1 MKYTLQNR
9 KYINILVGLLLLIL
23 FMSFLFAKIR
33 IECKSQIGD
42 CPGDLNSKLHTVN
55 GKYLFLAKN
64 QVSKILKNNFLVTE
78 YSLQFKLPNI
88 LQINILIKKPR
99 YSIFN
104 KSLNKYLMIDAD
116 GVGLLTSDQSS
127 LPILVKD
134 NLLEKEGQKITNND
148 LFALKLIEGI
158 NQMYQVNTGTIQND
172 TLVVDLP
179 TGVRVILPIEGGD
192 IKVLLGSLRLIY
204 TKLTTENSNYSQID
218 LRFKNPVIK

>member
-1 MKYTLQNR
+1 
-9 KYINILVGLLLLIL
+9 
-23 FMSFLFAKIR
+23 
-33 IECKSQIGD
+33 
-42 CPGDLNSKLHTVN
+42 
-55 GKYLFLAKN
+55 
-64 QVSKILKNNFLVTE
+64 
-78 YSLQFKLPNI
+78 
-88 LQINILIKKPR
+88 
-99 YSIFN
+99 
-104 KSLNKYLMIDAD
+104 MIDAD

>member
-1 MKYTLQNR
+1 MKYTLQYK
-9 KYINILVGLLLLIL
+9 KYANILAGLLLLLII
-23 FMSFLFAKIR
+23 MSFLFAKIR

-55 GKYLFLAKN
+55 GKYLFLAKS
-64 QVSKILKNNFLVTE
+64 QASKILKNNFLVTE

-88 LQINILIKKPR
+88 LQVNILIKKTK

-104 KSLNKYLMIDAD
+104 KSLNKYIMIDND
-116 GVGLLTSDQSS
+116 GLVLMTSDQTSF
-127 LPILVKD
+127 PILIKENFV
-134 NLLEKEGQKITNND
+134 EKEGQKISEND

-158 NQMYQVNTGTIQND
+158 NQMYQINTGTIQND

-179 TGVRVILPIEGGD
+179 TGVRVILPIEGD

-204 TKLTTENSNYSQID
+204 TKLTAENSNYSQID